1 MGEIYI
7 GVAGWAYKDWE
18 NIVYPKSLKKTHHPV
33 EYLARYFDLIEI
45 NTSFYGHIKPDVGRE
60 WCRKA
65 GAVNPKFQFTAKLN
79 KAFTHSP
86 IAVVESTSAT
96 TIRFNPEDER
106 MAKEGYDAIASEGK
120 LGALLMQF
128 PISFKNTEEN
138 RAHLDKLIHMFRQYP
153 LAVEIRHS
161 SWSDDKILQYFA
173 SEGVA
178 FCNID
183 QPLLGRAIRPSGHV
197 TSSIGY
203 VRLHGRRYDQWFDP
217 KKPSDRYDY
226 LYKPYELE
234 GWQAKIEK
242 IAKKADRVYVAA
254 NNHFEGKAP
263 ANALE
268 LKSMLAR
275 RKVRAPES
283 LIRQYPD
290 LQSFAN
296 SDSVPPASEDTTP
309 TLEGFE

>member
-1 MGEIYI
+1 LGELYI

-18 NIVYPKSLKKTHHPV
+18 GIVYPKGLKKTQQPV
-33 EYLARYFDLIEI
+33 EFLARYFDLIEI

-79 KAFTHSP
+79 KVFTHSP
-86 IAVVESTSAT
+86 IAVVESTSAK
-96 TIRFNPEDER
+96 TIRFALEDER
-106 MAKEGYDAIASEGK
+106 LAKEGYDAIASEGR

-138 RAHLDKLIHMFRQYP
+138 REHLDKLSGMFGQYP
-153 LAVEIRHS
+153 LAVEVRHS
-161 SWSDDKILQYFA
+161 SWSDESILKHFTA
-173 SEGVA
+173 KGVA

-197 TSSIGY
+197 TSAIGY

-226 LYKPYELE
+226 LYKPHELE

-242 IAKKADRVYVAA
+242 ISKKAEKVYVAA

-263 ANALE
+263 TNALE
-268 LKSMLAR
+268 LRSMLER

-290 LQSFAN
+290 LQPFTEPDQSTSSQPVN
-296 SDSVPPASEDTTP
+296 P
-309 TLEGFE
+309 TLQGFE

>member
-18 NIVYPKSLKKTHHPV
+18 NIVYPKSLKKTQHPV

-45 NTSFYGHIKPDVGRE
+45 NTSFYGHIRPDVGRE

-65 GAVNPKFQFTAKLN
+65 GGVNPKFQFTAKLN

-96 TIRFNPEDER
+96 TIHFNPEDER

-153 LAVEIRHS
+153 LAVEIRHG
-161 SWSDDKILQYFA
+161 SWSDDNILQYFA
-173 SEGVA
+173 SAGVA

-268 LKSMLAR
+268 LKSMLMR
-275 RKVRAPES
+275 QKVRAPES

-290 LQSFAN
+290 LQQFTS
-296 SDSVPPASEDTTP
+296 SDQPVPDHIIHP
-309 TLEGFE
+309 TLQGLE

>member
-1 MGEIYI
+1 
-7 GVAGWAYKDWE
+7 
-18 NIVYPKSLKKTHHPV
+18 V
-33 EYLARYFDLIEI
+33 EYLAQYFDLIEI
-45 NTSFYGHIKPDVGRE
+45 NTSFYGHIKPVVGRE

-65 GAVNPKFQFTAKLN
+65 AAVNPKFHFTAKLN
-79 KAFTHSP
+79 KIFTHSP
-86 IAVVESTSAT
+86 IAVVESTSAK
-96 TIRFNPEDER
+96 TIRFAPEDEKL
-106 MAKEGYDAIASEGK
+106 AKEGYDAIASEER

-128 PISFKNTEEN
+128 PISFKNTDEN
-138 RAHLDKLIHMFRQYP
+138 RGHLDKLIRMFKQYP
-153 LAVEIRHS
+153 LAVEVRHS
-161 SWSDDKILQYFA
+161 SWSDEAILQHFT
-173 SEGVA
+173 EEDVA

-183 QPLLGRAIRPSGHV
+183 QPVLGCAIRPSGHV
-197 TSSIGY
+197 TSTIGY

-226 LYKPYELE
+226 LYEPYELE

-242 IAKKADRVYVAA
+242 IAKKAGKVYVAA

-268 LKSMLAR
+268 LRSMLER

-290 LQSFAN
+290 LQSFAEADQ
-296 SDSVPPASEDTTP
+296 SAPSQSVDPQIVNPK
-309 TLEGFE
+309 LQGFG

>member
-7 GVAGWAYKDWE
+7 GIAGWAYKDWE
-18 NIVYPKSLKKTHHPV
+18 NIVYPKSLKKTQHPV

-45 NTSFYGHIKPDVGRE
+45 NTSFYGHIKPEVGRD

-65 GAVNPKFQFTAKLN
+65 GAVNPRFQFTAKLN

-106 MAKEGYDAIASEGK
+106 MAKEGYDALASERK

-138 RAHLDKLIHMFRQYP
+138 RAHLDKLIHMFREYP

-161 SWSDDKILQYFA
+161 SWSDDNILQYFA

-268 LKSMLAR
+268 LKSMLMR

-290 LQSFAN
+290 LQPFTEPEQPS
-296 SDSVPPASEDTTP
+296 PAQDVNP
-309 TLEGFE
+309 TLKGLG